1 MPRTLKGGLKENE
14 ILVVAGNADGNVRH
28 RGEKVVWYG
37 VDNPGLN
44 NRIYYLP
51 LTVGGIEALKPHV
64 DEFIDFASTHKEYN
78 FIVSGL
84 GTGYIGFGMKKVAPL
99 FKKAIDV
106 DNIYMLK
113 EFVNAIE

>member
-1 MPRTLKGGLKENE
+1 M
-14 ILVVAGNADGNVRH
+14 
-28 RGEKVVWYG
+28 
-37 VDNPGLN
+37 
-44 NRIYYLP
+44 
-51 LTVGGIEALKPHV
+51 KPHV